1 MAESKRKHSKRKK
14 NLPPPDEPQPVQLVE
29 QHHVHKGELYFNRID
44 QAAFASKNLYNKT
57 NYLVRQ
63 AFIFENRYLGYGST
77 YHLLKDSAEY
87 RALPAKVSNQ
97 VLIQVD
103 HDWQSFFGAMRA
115 WREDP
120 AKFLGR
126 PRLPGYKPKSAGR
139 NLLVYEA
146 GAVSKKELK
155 QGMVKPSQLD
165 IFIPTQHKTVNQVRV
180 VPRQG
185 YYVIEVVYTVIPQK
199 AENLR
204 EDWYAGLD
212 TGVNNLAA
220 LTSNKAGFGPYVVN
234 GRPLKAINQAY
245 HKAQAY
251 FQSLLPVG
259 RYQSERII
267 QLTNKRNRQIRHYL
281 HVASKRIIDLL
292 VAEGIG
298 TLVIGKN
305 ENWKQKVEMGKQN
318 NQSFVSIPIA
328 QFIEMLTYKAKLAG
342 IRVIEQEEAYTSKC
356 SFLDAEPIRK
366 HKIYLG
372 RRVKR
377 GLFRASDGRLIN
389 ADVNGSYNI
398 LRKVIPDAFKHGL
411 TGLLLH
417 PVRLFLEY
425 PHKACHGY
433 RKGPNRKGSTKK
445 PQTPFGNGVGAM
457 QYAPLVV
464 ALGPTNS

>member
-14 NLPPPDEPQPVQLVE
+14 NLPPPDQPQPVQLVE
-29 QHHVHKGELYFNRID
+29 QHHVHKGEFYFDRID
-44 QAAFASKNLYNKT
+44 QAAFASKNLYNKA

-63 AFIFENRYLGYGST
+63 AFIFENRYIGYGGT

-115 WREDP
+115 WRDDP
-120 AKFLGR
+120 SKFLGR
-126 PRLPGYKPKSAGR
+126 PRLPGYKHKTEGR
-139 NLLVYEA
+139 NLLAYEA
-146 GAVSKKELK
+146 GAIGKRDLKKGLI
-155 QGMVKPSQLD
+155 KPSQLG
-165 IFIPTQHKTVNQVRV
+165 ILIPTQQKNVNQVRV

-220 LTSNKAGFGPYVVN
+220 LTSNKMGFGPYVVN
-234 GRPLKAINQAY
+234 GRPLKAINQWY
-245 HKAQAY
+245 HKARAY
-251 FQSLLPVG
+251 FQSLLPAG

-267 QLTNKRNRQIRHYL
+267 GLTNKRNRQIRHYL
-281 HVASKRIIDLL
+281 HVASKRIVDLL

-305 ENWKQKVEMGKQN
+305 KNWKQKVQMGKQN
-318 NQSFVSIPIA
+318 NQSFASIPIA
-328 QFIEMLTYKAKLAG
+328 QFIEMLTYKARLAG
-342 IRVIEQEEAYTSKC
+342 IQVIEQEEAYTSKC

-366 HKIYLG
+366 HKTYLG
-372 RRVKR
+372 RRLKR

-389 ADVNGSYNI
+389 ADINGSYNI
-398 LRKVIPDAFKHGL
+398 LRKAIPDAFKNGL
-411 TGLLLH
+411 VGLLLH
-417 PVRLFLEY
+417 PVRLFLEHPY
-425 PHKACHGY
+425 
-433 RKGPNRKGSTKK
+433 KGCPGNQKE
-445 PQTPFGNGVGAM
+445 PQTLKVGNGVGVP
-457 QYAPLVV
+457 QFIPLV
-464 ALGPTNS
+464 APCATMNS